1 MSHRWRPT
9 QAHVSPIGVPHTV
22 VTRTNVLTDP
32 GQSTLEV
39 ARSARVCESSVRR
52 YRKRVA
58 DTGSVAPEPHTG
70 GPAKILT
77 RVDAYALYLMTMA
90 RPSITREE
98 AQAFLV
104 LNRAKHVSLPTVS
117 REWQRMG
124 LTQKRM
130 KFYSIHREEVTRGV
144 LDRPCLARSWRARAR
159 RRGLELV
166 SSVPKNQRACDVYV
180 DVLI

>member
-22 VTRTNVLTDP
+22 VTRTNVLADP

-70 GPAKILT
+70 GPAKELS
-77 RVDAYALYLMTMA
+77 RVDAYALYLVA
-90 RPSITREE
+90 VAHHVYRPE
-98 AQAFLV
+98 
-104 LNRAKHVSLPTVS
+104 KP
-117 REWQRMG
+117 G
-124 LTQKRM
+124 D
-130 KFYSIHREEVTRGV
+130 G
-144 LDRPCLARSWRARAR
+144 ARAFWR
-159 RRGLELV
+159 NGCGARHGALRW
-166 SSVPKNQRACDVYV
+166 
-180 DVLI
+180 

>member
-9 QAHVSPIGVPHTV
+9 PNHVSPIGVPHTV

-58 DTGSVAPEPHTG
+58 DTGSVAPKPHTG
-70 GPAKILT
+70 GPAKKLS

-104 LNRAKHVSLPTVS
+104 LNRAKHVSLPPVHTWCAFFS
-117 REWQRMG
+117 PSF
-124 LTQKRM
+124 LC
-130 KFYSIHREEVTRGV
+130 TR
-144 LDRPCLARSWRARAR
+144 
-159 RRGLELV
+159 
-166 SSVPKNQRACDVYV
+166 
-180 DVLI
+180 